1 MSNNVAGARG
11 DLRTRRTEQHLREAL
26 VALMVQRDYES
37 VTVVDICERA
47 MVHRTTFYKHY
58 EGKLELLD
66 DVLDSRMLELLGSDL
81 PAVGDN
87 SATGQADAA
96 HLLLRIVRRIEADRG
111 FFGLLARPDATSL
124 VPRLTDALRRRLLE
138 TPSGARAAADDR
150 GRAELRAHLHAAL
163 IVNAITWW
171 MRHPV
176 QLSPEEVAE
185 VLTAEL
191 AR

>member
-1 MSNNVAGARG
+1 MSNNVSDVRV
-11 DLRTRRTEQHLREAL
+11 DLRTRRTEQHLRDAL
-26 VALMVQRDYES
+26 VALMAQRGYEP
-37 VTVVDICERA
+37 VTVVDICEQA

-66 DVLDSRMLELLGSDL
+66 DVLDSRLLELLGPDL
-81 PAVGDN
+81 PAIGDDGR
-87 SATGQADAA
+87 TGESDAA
-96 HLLLRIVRRIEADRG
+96 QLLLRMVGRIEADRQ

-138 TPSGARAAADDR
+138 TPSGARAVADDR

-171 MRHPV
+171 MRHSG
-176 QLSPEEVAE
+176 QLSPAEVAE